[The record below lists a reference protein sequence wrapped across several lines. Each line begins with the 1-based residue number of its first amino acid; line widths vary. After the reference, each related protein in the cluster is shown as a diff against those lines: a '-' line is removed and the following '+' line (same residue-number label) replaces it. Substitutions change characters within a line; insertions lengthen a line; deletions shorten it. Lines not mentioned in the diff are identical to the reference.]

1 MLALYN
7 MRHRRMSKLLCVK
20 RIVDISGVLRDLEYM
35 VQFVISTGTRFHISP
50 EPPPPPFFFRLVL
63 RTGRC
68 RRLLLFISTNSSL
81 MLFGLLQG
89 VAAIA

>member
-50 EPPPPPFFFRLVL
+50 EPPPPPLFFRLVL

-68 RRLLLFISTNSSL
+68 RRLLLFINTNSSL

-89 VAAIA
+89 DAAIA

>member
-50 EPPPPPFFFRLVL
+50 EPPPPPFF
-63 RTGRC
+63 
-68 RRLLLFISTNSSL
+68 
-81 MLFGLLQG
+81 
-89 VAAIA
+89 